1 MGRIEGIEKP
11 LWHLDACVG
20 GEKDGKGRQDSEDG
34 PVDGV
39 SGDLHTE
46 GILHLSAPQGR
57 QPEEHIVSR
66 PAHRK
71 AGYSGKKAVPTW
83 SITME
88 RMAISLRKSVSR
100 FVFNLGMAES
110 GLVSIRVLLV

>member
-46 GILHLSAPQGR
+46 GVLHCFGTD
-57 QPEEHIVSR
+57 
-66 PAHRK
+66 RK
-71 AGYSGKKAVPTW
+71 
-83 SITME
+83 
-88 RMAISLRKSVSR
+88 
-100 FVFNLGMAES
+100 
-110 GLVSIRVLLV
+110 

>member
-39 SGDLHTE
+39 SGDFHTE

-57 QPEEHIVSR
+57 QPEEHIDSR
-66 PAHRK
+66 PQD
-71 AGYSGKKAVPTW
+71 G
-83 SITME
+83 
-88 RMAISLRKSVSR
+88 SVSAQIENEHQHDA
-100 FVFNLGMAES
+100 VG
-110 GLVSIRVLLV
+110 RVIKIDKASQQE